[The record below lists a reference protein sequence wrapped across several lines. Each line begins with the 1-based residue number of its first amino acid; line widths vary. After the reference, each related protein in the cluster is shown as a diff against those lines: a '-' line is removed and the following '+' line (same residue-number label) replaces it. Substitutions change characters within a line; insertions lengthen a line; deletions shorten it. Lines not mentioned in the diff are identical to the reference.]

1 MTMEWTDED
10 MLLFARIASE
20 GAYGDYRGCKTLIS
34 KLNRYK
40 QLSTMSR
47 YTKELKD
54 GRYIA
59 YGFDHALGYF
69 FDLFGAPDDDTD
81 ESEHLIEETSLF
93 TKMSNGKM
101 LELMDTF
108 DLPESHME
116 MVAMDKPI
124 I

>member
-1 MTMEWTDED
+1 MEWTDKN
-10 MLLFARIASE
+10 MLEFARIASK
-20 GAYGDYRGCKTLIS
+20 GAYENYRGCKTLIS

-40 QLSTMSR
+40 QLNNMSR
-47 YTKELKD
+47 YTKDLKD

-59 YGFDHALGYF
+59 YGFDNVLGYF
-69 FDLFGAPDDDTD
+69 FDLFGIPD
-81 ESEHLIEETSLF
+81 EEGQAAHLIEETSLF

-108 DLPESHME
+108 DLPESHIE